1 MVDDKPAA
9 DDPARPQ
16 PSRRAKRQP
25 PTIEGS
31 AKDITKDITN
41 ETEAAAAAARAADEA
56 ATASR
61 QADPAASAPE
71 TEPPTETP
79 SSPFQSESARDFI
92 ARDAQQNDAQSS
104 RDAMADPV
112 ARGRARTIWS
122 ETFSAT
128 GLAAG
133 LAGGLVVAL
142 VLFALW
148 LTGMV
153 PIRYAGT
160 TAMRARV
167 SVLEMKVNDLGN
179 RPVVRND
186 AFEALSRRVAEQE
199 KTFAALKAASPAND
213 PAKDSAKDSALAQRL
228 DAAENAMK
236 SVGVALAALSTR
248 VDGVAARADSA
259 EKAAAAAAK
268 DATAID
274 RQNVARDSAADA
286 QVAARIAVLEKSVSD
301 LAAARNA
308 ETVDRAARRA
318 LAVLALREAVLSGEA
333 YDVELKAASALGV
346 DKAALATLEPL
357 AASGVPGAA
366 ALARD
371 LAALVPALRAVVQTE
386 VPQQSGTGFLDRLEA
401 NAAKLVRVRPISG
414 AGGSTTGSDPQA
426 VIARVE
432 QHAARGDIAAALTDL
447 KSLPPR
453 SRAPADGWIARAE
466 ARAAALQASRVL
478 LADTSRAFGSR

>member
-213 PAKDSAKDSALAQRL
+213 PAKDSALAQRL

-414 AGGSTTGSDPQA
+414 AGGSATGSDPQA

>member
-41 ETEAAAAAARAADEA
+41 EAEAAAAAARAADEA
-56 ATASR
+56 AKAS
-61 QADPAASAPE
+61 QESAPAASAA
-71 TEPPTETP
+71 ETP
-79 SSPFQSESARDFI
+79 SQAETPSATFQPESARDFI
-92 ARDAQQNDAQSS
+92 ARDAQQHDTPPDSAA
-104 RDAMADPV
+104 DMAEEPA
-112 ARGRARTIWS
+112 ARGRARTAWS

-133 LAGGLVVAL
+133 LAGGLVVSL

-153 PIRYAGT
+153 SIRYAGT

-167 SVLEMKVNDLGN
+167 SVLEMQLNELGS

-199 KTFAALKAASPAND
+199 KAFAALKATPAND
-213 PAKDSAKDSALAQRL
+213 LAKDPALAQRL

-248 VDGVAARADSA
+248 VDGATARADSA

-274 RQNVARDSAADA
+274 RQTIARDSAADA
-286 QVAARIAVLEKSVSD
+286 QLAARIAVLEKSVSD

-318 LAVLALREAVLSGEA
+318 LAVLALREAALSGEA
-333 YDVELKAASALGV
+333 YDAELKAASALGV
-346 DKAALATLEPL
+346 DKAALAKLEPL

-371 LAALVPALRAVVQTE
+371 LTALVPALRAVQTSDT
-386 VPQQSGTGFLDRLEA
+386 PQQSGTGFLDRLEA
-401 NAAKLVRVRPISG
+401 NAAKLVRVRPV
-414 AGGSTTGSDPQA
+414 GSASGSDPQA
-426 VIARVE
+426 VIGRVE
-432 QHAARGDIAAALTDL
+432 QHAARGDIAAALADL

-466 ARAAALQASRVL
+466 ARAAALQASRTL

>member
-1 MVDDKPAA
+1 MADDKPAA
-9 DDPARPQ
+9 DDPAPS
-16 PSRRAKRQP
+16 SRRAKRQP

-31 AKDITKDITN
+31 ARDITA
-41 ETEAAAAAARAADEA
+41 EAEAAAAAARAAEAAVQTSQHAAETPASDPA
-56 ATASR
+56 ATANET
-61 QADPAASAPE
+61 ASA
-71 TEPPTETP
+71 
-79 SSPFQSESARDFI
+79 FQSESARDFI
-92 ARDAQQNDAQSS
+92 ARDAQQESA
-104 RDAMADPV
+104 AADNRP
-112 ARGRARTIWS
+112 RSRARAIWS
-122 ETFSAT
+122 DAFSAT

-133 LAGGLVVAL
+133 LAGGLIVSL

-167 SVLEMKVNDLGN
+167 SVLEMKVNDLSN
-179 RPVVRND
+179 RPVRND
-186 AFEALSRRVAEQE
+186 AFEALARRVTEQE
-199 KTFAALKAASPAND
+199 KTLASLKATPGHD
-213 PAKDSAKDSALAQRL
+213 PAKDPVLAQRL

-248 VDGVAARADSA
+248 VDNTAARADSA

-268 DATAID
+268 DATAMD
-274 RQNVARDSAADA
+274 RQALARDSAADA
-286 QVAARIAVLEKSVSD
+286 QVAARIATLEKSVSD

-308 ETVDRAARRA
+308 ETVDRVARRA

-333 YDVELKAASALGV
+333 YDAELKAASTLGV
-346 DKAALATLEPL
+346 DKAALAKLEPL
-357 AASGVPGAA
+357 AVSGVPSAP

-371 LAALVPALRAVVQTE
+371 LTALLPALRAVGQAET
-386 VPQQSGTGFLDRLEA
+386 PRPGGTGFLDRLEA
-401 NAAKLVRVRPISG
+401 NAAKLVRVRPV
-414 AGGSTTGSDPQA
+414 GSAAGSDPQA

-432 QHAARGDIAAALTDL
+432 QHAARGDIAAALNEL
-447 KSLPPR
+447 KALPPP

-466 ARAAALQASRVL
+466 ARSAALQASRTL

>member
-1 MVDDKPAA
+1 MADDKPAA

-25 PTIEGS
+25 PTIDGT
-31 AKDITKDITN
+31 AKDITS
-41 ETEAAAAAARAADEA
+41 ETDAAAAAARAAEEA
-56 ATASR
+56 VKAS
-61 QADPAASAPE
+61 QQPAPAAESATQAE
-71 TEPPTETP
+71 P
-79 SSPFQSESARDFI
+79 SSATFQPESARDFI
-92 ARDAQQNDAQSS
+92 ARDAEQNTPRDEAADA
-104 RDAMADPV
+104 AP
-112 ARGRARTIWS
+112 RGRARAIWS
-122 ETFSAT
+122 DTFSAT

-133 LAGGLVVAL
+133 LAGGLIVSL

-186 AFEALSRRVAEQE
+186 AFEALARRVAELD
-199 KTFAALKAASPAND
+199 KTFAALKATPAND
-213 PAKDSAKDSALAQRL
+213 PAKDQALTQRL

-248 VDGVAARADSA
+248 VDNTAARADSA
-259 EKAAAAAAK
+259 EKTAAAAAK
-268 DATAID
+268 DANAID
-274 RQNVARDSAADA
+274 RQTIARDSAADA
-286 QVAARIAVLEKSVSD
+286 QLAARIAVLEKSVSD

-308 ETVDRAARRA
+308 ETVDRGARRA
-318 LAVLALREAVLSGEA
+318 LAVLTLREAVLSGES
-333 YDVELKAASALGV
+333 YDAELKAASALGV
-346 DKAALATLEPL
+346 DKAALGKLEPL
-357 AASGVPGAA
+357 AASGVPGAP

-371 LAALVPALRAVVQTE
+371 LIALLPALRAVQASDT
-386 VPQQSGTGFLDRLEA
+386 PQASGGTGFLDRLEA
-401 NAAKLVRVRPISG
+401 NAAKLVRVRPVGG
-414 AGGSTTGSDPQA
+414 AAGSDPQA

-432 QHAARGDIAAALTDL
+432 QHAARGDIAATINEL

-466 ARAAALQASRVL
+466 ARDAALQASRTL

>member
-1 MVDDKPAA
+1 MADDKPAA
-9 DDPARPQ
+9 DDPAPS
-16 PSRRAKRQP
+16 SRRAKRQP

-31 AKDITKDITN
+31 ARDITA
-41 ETEAAAAAARAADEA
+41 EAEAAAAAARAAEA
-56 ATASR
+56 AVKTSQHAAETPASDPAGTANETAS
-61 QADPAASAPE
+61 A
-71 TEPPTETP
+71 
-79 SSPFQSESARDFI
+79 FQSESARDFI
-92 ARDAQQNDAQSS
+92 ARDAQQESA
-104 RDAMADPV
+104 AADNRPHS
-112 ARGRARTIWS
+112 RARAIWS
-122 ETFSAT
+122 DAFSAT

-133 LAGGLVVAL
+133 LAGGLIVSL

-167 SVLEMKVNDLGN
+167 SVLEMKVNDLSN

-186 AFEALSRRVAEQE
+186 ALEALARRVTEQE
-199 KTFAALKAASPAND
+199 KTLASLKAAPGHD
-213 PAKDSAKDSALAQRL
+213 PAQDPVLAQRL

-248 VDGVAARADSA
+248 VDNTAARADSA

-268 DATAID
+268 DATAMD
-274 RQNVARDSAADA
+274 RQAIARDSAADA
-286 QVAARIAVLEKSVSD
+286 QVAARIATLEKSVSD

-308 ETVDRAARRA
+308 ETVDRVARRA

-333 YDVELKAASALGV
+333 YDAELKAASTLGV
-346 DKAALATLEPL
+346 DKAALAKLEPL
-357 AASGVPGAA
+357 AASGVPSAP

-371 LAALVPALRAVVQTE
+371 LTALLPALRAVAQTE
-386 VPQQSGTGFLDRLEA
+386 TPRPGGTGFLDRLEA
-401 NAAKLVRVRPISG
+401 NAAKLVRVRPV
-414 AGGSTTGSDPQA
+414 GSAVGSDPQA

-432 QHAARGDIAAALTDL
+432 QHAARGDIAAALNEL
-447 KSLPPR
+447 KALPPP

-466 ARAAALQASRVL
+466 ARSAALQASRTL

>member
-1 MVDDKPAA
+1 MADDKPAA
-9 DDPARPQ
+9 DDPAGPQ
-16 PSRRAKRQP
+16 PSRRARRQP

-31 AKDITKDITN
+31 AKDITKDITA
-41 ETEAAAAAARAADEA
+41 EAEAAAAAARAVEEATQASQHAAGEPASDSAAAKAD
-56 ATASR
+56 T
-61 QADPAASAPE
+61 
-71 TEPPTETP
+71 
-79 SSPFQSESARDFI
+79 SPFRPESARDFI
-92 ARDAQQNDAQSS
+92 ARDAQQSDVRQEAS
-104 RDAMADPV
+104 ADETAAADTAPP
-112 ARGRARTIWS
+112 GRARTIWS

-133 LAGGLVVAL
+133 LAGGLIVSL

-167 SVLEMKVNDLGN
+167 SVLEMQVHDLSS

-186 AFEALSRRVAEQE
+186 AFEALARRVTEQE
-199 KTFAALKAASPAND
+199 KAFASLKAAPAND
-213 PAKDSAKDSALAQRL
+213 PGLTQRL

-248 VDGVAARADSA
+248 VDGASARADSA

-268 DATAID
+268 DANAP
-274 RQNVARDSAADA
+274 ARDSAVDA
-286 QVAARIAVLEKSVSD
+286 QLTARIAVLEKSVSD
-301 LAAARNA
+301 LTAARNA

-318 LAVLALREAVLSGEA
+318 LAVLILREAVLSGEP
-333 YDVELKAASALGV
+333 YDAELKAASALGV
-346 DKAALATLEPL
+346 DKAALGKLEPL
-357 AASGVPGAA
+357 AASGVPNAP

-371 LAALVPALRAVVQTE
+371 LTALVPALRAVQTSDT
-386 VPQQSGTGFLDRLEA
+386 PQPSGTGFLDRLEA
-401 NAAKLVRVRPISG
+401 NAAKLVRVRPVTG
-414 AGGSTTGSDPQA
+414 AGGSTAGSDPQA

-432 QHAARGDIAAALTDL
+432 QHAARGDIAAALNEL

-453 SRAPADGWIARAE
+453 SRAPADGWIASAE
-466 ARAAALQASRVL
+466 ARGAALQASRGL
-478 LADTSRAFGSR
+478 LAETSRAFGLR

>member
-1 MVDDKPAA
+1 MADDKPAA

-25 PTIEGS
+25 PTIDGT
-31 AKDITKDITN
+31 AKDITS
-41 ETEAAAAAARAADEA
+41 ETDAAAAAARAAEEA
-56 ATASR
+56 VKASQQPAPAAESAT
-61 QADPAASAPE
+61 QADPASA
-71 TEPPTETP
+71 T
-79 SSPFQSESARDFI
+79 FQPESARDFI
-92 ARDAQQNDAQSS
+92 ARDAEQSTPRDEAADAAS
-104 RDAMADPV
+104 
-112 ARGRARTIWS
+112 RGRARAIWS
-122 ETFSAT
+122 DTFSAT

-133 LAGGLVVAL
+133 LAGGLVVSL

-186 AFEALSRRVAEQE
+186 AFEALARRVAELD
-199 KTFAALKAASPAND
+199 KTFAALKATPAND
-213 PAKDSAKDSALAQRL
+213 PAKDPAKDQVLAQRL

-248 VDGVAARADSA
+248 VDSTAARADSA
-259 EKAAAAAAK
+259 EKTAAAAAK
-268 DATAID
+268 DANAID
-274 RQNVARDSAADA
+274 RQTIARDSAADA
-286 QVAARIAVLEKSVSD
+286 QLAARIAVLEKSVSD

-308 ETVDRAARRA
+308 ETVDRGARRA
-318 LAVLALREAVLSGEA
+318 LAVLTLREAVLFGEA

-346 DKAALATLEPL
+346 DKAALGKLEPL
-357 AASGVPGAA
+357 AASGVPGAS

-371 LAALVPALRAVVQTE
+371 LIALLPALRAVQTSDT
-386 VPQQSGTGFLDRLEA
+386 PQASGGTGFLDRLEA
-401 NAAKLVRVRPISG
+401 NAAKLVRVRPV
-414 AGGSTTGSDPQA
+414 GSAAGSDPQA
-426 VIARVE
+426 VITRVE
-432 QHAARGDIAAALTDL
+432 QHAARGDIAAAVSEL

-466 ARAAALQASRVL
+466 ARAAALQASRTL

>member
-1 MVDDKPAA
+1 MADDKPAA

-25 PTIEGS
+25 PTIDGT
-31 AKDITKDITN
+31 AKDITS
-41 ETEAAAAAARAADEA
+41 ETDAAAAAARAAEEA
-56 ATASR
+56 VKASQQPAPAAESAT
-61 QADPAASAPE
+61 QADSASA
-71 TEPPTETP
+71 T
-79 SSPFQSESARDFI
+79 FQPESARDFI
-92 ARDAQQNDAQSS
+92 ARDAEQNTA
-104 RDAMADPV
+104 RDEAADV
-112 ARGRARTIWS
+112 ASRGRARAIWS
-122 ETFSAT
+122 DTFSAT

-133 LAGGLVVAL
+133 LAGGLIVSL

-186 AFEALSRRVAEQE
+186 AFEALARRVAELD
-199 KTFAALKAASPAND
+199 KTFAALKAAPAND
-213 PAKDSAKDSALAQRL
+213 PAKDQALAQRL

-248 VDGVAARADSA
+248 VDSTAARADSA
-259 EKAAAAAAK
+259 EKTAAAAAK
-268 DATAID
+268 DANAID
-274 RQNVARDSAADA
+274 RQTIARDSAADA
-286 QVAARIAVLEKSVSD
+286 QLAARIAVLEKSVSD

-308 ETVDRAARRA
+308 ETVDRGARRA
-318 LAVLALREAVLSGEA
+318 LAVLTLREAVLSGEA
-333 YDVELKAASALGV
+333 YDAELKAASALGV
-346 DKAALATLEPL
+346 DKAALGKLEPL
-357 AASGVPGAA
+357 AASGVPGAP

-371 LAALVPALRAVVQTE
+371 LIALLPALRAVQTSDT
-386 VPQQSGTGFLDRLEA
+386 PQASGGTGFLDRLEA
-401 NAAKLVRVRPISG
+401 NAAKLVRVRPV
-414 AGGSTTGSDPQA
+414 GSATGSDPQA
-426 VIARVE
+426 VITRVE
-432 QHAARGDIAAALTDL
+432 HHAARGDIAAAVSEL
-447 KSLPPR
+447 KSLPPL

-466 ARAAALQASRVL
+466 ARAAALQASRTL